1 MEFFYGSMDESTVVL
16 CSLAIILFAGF
27 LVTRLTK
34 QLRLPNVSG
43 YIVAGV
49 LIGPGCLRLIPSD
62 ILSHMGFMSD
72 IALAFIA
79 FGVGKFFKKE
89 VIREAG
95 LKVIIITVLEALLAG
110 ALVMISMRYLFHIS
124 WNFALILGAIATA
137 TAPASTMMTIH
148 QYHARGNYVTTLL
161 QVVALDDVVC
171 LLTFSVVVAI
181 VNAGTDG
188 HISPGDVLVPIL
200 GNGAGMF
207 LGAAC
212 AYFLSRL
219 LTPARSKDN
228 RLILTVAMLLGI
240 SGVCAVFHLSPLLSC
255 MVFGAVYMNLTDDRK
270 LYKQINRFT
279 PPIMSMFF
287 IISGMNLDLGAIRSA
302 GVIGA
307 SYFLIR
313 IVGKYLGAYLGC
325 VVTSTPANIRNY
337 MGLALIPQ
345 AGVAIGLAFL
355 GQRLLPPEIG
365 DMLLTIILSSSVLY
379 ELVGPACA
387 KASFFLSG
395 SIKPVV
401 MKSVADCKGKKAG
414 VRQQPVKVK
423 RA

>member
-1 MEFFYGSMDESTVVL
+1 MDFLYGNMDESTVVL

-49 LIGPGCLRLIPSD
+49 LIGPGCLRLIPPD

-79 FGVGKFFKKE
+79 FGVGKFFKRE

-95 LKVIIITVLEALLAG
+95 LKVVMITVMEALLAG
-110 ALVMISMRYLFHIS
+110 ALVMVSMRCLFHIS
-124 WNFALILGAIATA
+124 WDFALILGAIATA

-148 QYHARGNYVTTLL
+148 QYHARGEYVTTLL

-188 HISPGDVLVPIL
+188 HISAGDVLIPIL
-200 GNGAGMF
+200 GNGAGMLF
-207 LGAAC
+207 GAAC
-212 AYFLSRL
+212 AYILSRL
-219 LTPARSKDN
+219 LTPSRSKDN

-240 SGVCAVFHLSPLLSC
+240 SGICAVLALSPLLSC

-302 GVIGA
+302 GMIGVC
-307 SYFLIR
+307 YFLIR
-313 IVGKYLGAYLGC
+313 IAGKYAGAYLGC
-325 VVTSTPANIRNY
+325 ALTSMPANIRNY

-355 GQRLLPPEIG
+355 GQRLLPAEIG
-365 DMLLTIILSSSVLY
+365 DVLLTIILSSSVLY
-379 ELVGPACA
+379 ELAGPACA

-395 SIKPVV
+395 SIKPAV
-401 MKSVADCKGKKAG
+401 MKSVDECKGRKKETR
-414 VRQQPVKVK
+414 RQAVKMK
-423 RA
+423 QA

>member
-1 MEFFYGSMDESTVVL
+1 MDFLYGNVDESTVVL

-49 LIGPGCLRLIPSD
+49 LIGPGCLRLIPPD

-79 FGVGKFFKKE
+79 FGVGKFFKRE

-95 LKVIIITVLEALLAG
+95 LKVVMITVMEALLAG
-110 ALVMISMRYLFHIS
+110 ALVMVSMRCLFHIS
-124 WNFALILGAIATA
+124 WDFALILGAIATA

-148 QYHARGNYVTTLL
+148 QYHARGEYVTTLL

-188 HISPGDVLVPIL
+188 HISAGDVLIPIL
-200 GNGAGMF
+200 GNGAGMLF
-207 LGAAC
+207 GAAC
-212 AYFLSRL
+212 AYILSRL

-240 SGVCAVFHLSPLLSC
+240 SGICAVLALSPLLSC

-302 GVIGA
+302 GMIGVC
-307 SYFLIR
+307 YFLIR
-313 IVGKYLGAYLGC
+313 IAGKYAGAYLGC
-325 VVTSTPANIRNY
+325 ALTSMPANIRNY

-355 GQRLLPPEIG
+355 GQRLLPAEIG
-365 DMLLTIILSSSVLY
+365 DVLLTIILSSSVLY
-379 ELVGPACA
+379 ELAGPACA

-395 SIKPVV
+395 SIKPAV
-401 MKSVADCKGKKAG
+401 MKSVDECKGRKKETR
-414 VRQQPVKVK
+414 RQAVKMK
-423 RA
+423 QA

>member
-1 MEFFYGSMDESTVVL
+1 MDFLYGNMDESTVVL

-49 LIGPGCLRLIPSD
+49 LIGPGCLRLIPPD

-79 FGVGKFFKKE
+79 FGVGKFFKRE

-95 LKVIIITVLEALLAG
+95 LKVVMITVMEALLAG
-110 ALVMISMRYLFHIS
+110 ALVMVSMRCLFHIS
-124 WNFALILGAIATA
+124 WDFALILGAIATA

-148 QYHARGNYVTTLL
+148 QYHARGEYVTTLL

-188 HISPGDVLVPIL
+188 HISAGDVLIPIL
-200 GNGAGMF
+200 GNGAGMLF
-207 LGAAC
+207 GAAC
-212 AYFLSRL
+212 AYILSRL

-240 SGVCAVFHLSPLLSC
+240 SGICAVLALSPLLSC

-302 GVIGA
+302 GMIGVC
-307 SYFLIR
+307 YFLIR
-313 IVGKYLGAYLGC
+313 IAGKYAGAYLGC
-325 VVTSTPANIRNY
+325 ALTSMPANIRNY

-355 GQRLLPPEIG
+355 GQRLLPAEIG
-365 DMLLTIILSSSVLY
+365 DVLLTIILSSSVLY
-379 ELVGPACA
+379 ELAGPACA

-395 SIKPVV
+395 SIKPAV
-401 MKSVADCKGKKAG
+401 MKSVDECKGRKKETR
-414 VRQQPVKVK
+414 RQAVKMK
-423 RA
+423 QA